1 MSFLVQKI
9 SGFPVSRVFG
19 SGTAL
24 DSSRFRTSVG
34 QRLGVSPSSVHGYI
48 IGEHGD
54 SSVAC
59 WSQLNVGGVPLKAKY
74 PAMGTD
80 DDPEEWYRLHEE
92 VIGAAGTVIRLK
104 GYTNL
109 AIGLTAASIV
119 ECVLRNDRRVI
130 PVSTSVKGLYGI
142 EDDVFLSVP
151 CVIGS
156 NGVRDVCAI
165 PLVEEETA
173 KLQASAKAIAA
184 VQLPLEL

>member
-1 MSFLVQKI
+1 MTYLVHKL
-9 SGFPVSRVFG
+9 SGFAVSRVLG

-24 DSSRFRTSVG
+24 DSSRFRTSIG

-59 WSQLNVGGVPLKAKY
+59 WSQLNIGGVPLKASF
-74 PAMGTD
+74 PAMGTP
-80 DDPEEWYRLHEE
+80 DDPEEWFKVHED
-92 VIGAAGTVIRLK
+92 VIAAAGTVIRLK

-119 ECVLRNDRRVI
+119 ECILRNDRRII
-130 PVSTSVKGLYGI
+130 PVSTAVQGLYGI
-142 EDDVFLSVP
+142 EDEVFLSVP
-151 CVIGS
+151 CVVGS
-156 NGVRDVCAI
+156 NGVRDICAM
-165 PLVEEETA
+165 PLVAEEMA

-184 VQLPLEL
+184 VQSPLGL